1 MQANLRSP
9 LETHMRRNQQ
19 GLLMEDA
26 WERVRQKS
34 GTSACLMERKAKA
47 TRKQSIWQ
55 RGGPPKGRES
65 SDYNGLRK
73 RGSPDWAAQLIR
85 ALSQY
90 AKVVGS
96 IYGQG
101 SYKTTQ

>member
-1 MQANLRSP
+1 
-9 LETHMRRNQQ
+9 MRRNQQ

-73 RGSPDWAAQLIR
+73 RGSPVNRLR
-85 ALSQY
+85 GE
-90 AKVVGS
+90 KVTKKWKIDS
-96 IYGQG
+96 
-101 SYKTTQ
+101 